1 MTQTL
6 TTERQQFEQWWH
18 EEYCHLEG
26 SSEAA
31 FVKHVAW
38 EAMKKAREL
47 LANREAQPVTSVIPD
62 IGSTV
67 VNDAAWK
74 LHDTLTEHGP
84 LNGHQ
89 FNNLKGCLYEV
100 LKIVM
105 NAPPA
110 PAVPEEMTGSIAMTQ
125 YRIKPSN
132 YKQWVKGYNACRAAM
147 LAAVPEGGN

>member
-6 TTERQQFEQWWH
+6 TTEQLRAHAESLGLDFFIERRAGIWVKEWLNDGCTSATA
-18 EEYCHLEG
+18 EEVLLW
-26 SSEAA
+26 S
-31 FVKHVAW
+31 
-38 EAMKKAREL
+38 M

-84 LNGHQ
+84 LNGRQ
-89 FNNLKGCLYEV
+89 FNNLKGCLYEA

-110 PAVPEEMTGSIAMTQ
+110 PAVPEEIGIQEAKQLFNYLMTEKSLTQ
-125 YRIKPSN
+125 R
-132 YKQWVKGYNACRAAM
+132 
-147 LAAVPEGGN
+147 